1 MSNTSENR
9 SDVDLENMEFQ
20 EIVQI
25 KREIQNKLIKHIQ
38 NNLKEDEDFMLMATM
53 LLKHSMVLYKTFLD
67 DEQIRRM
74 LVHVGKTLSDDVHD
88 INKYVDSDG
97 SPPTLH

>member
-1 MSNTSENR
+1 
-9 SDVDLENMEFQ
+9 
-20 EIVQI
+20 
-25 KREIQNKLIKHIQ
+25 
-38 NNLKEDEDFMLMATM
+38 MLMATM